1 MVNKQNL
8 WFVTLF
14 SLILVLGIYYV
25 SIDDDVI
32 KSLQTTGTT
41 TNSKEV
47 INIEP
52 SEELVSLE
60 VEDDEEK
67 QALMEEY
74 QKTLLDTSS
83 TNEEKNIA
91 YEKMQDLNTS
101 IGMEEKLKKK
111 IKDNFKLNS
120 FVKIKEKNIS
130 IIISSKDHTKENA
143 NNIIRSVQEEFNESM
158 YITVK
163 YQ

>member
-1 MVNKQNL
+1 
-8 WFVTLF
+8 
-14 SLILVLGIYYV
+14 
-25 SIDDDVI
+25 
-32 KSLQTTGTT
+32 
-41 TNSKEV
+41 
-47 INIEP
+47 
-52 SEELVSLE
+52 
-60 VEDDEEK
+60 
-67 QALMEEY
+67 MEEY
-74 QKTLLDTSS
+74 QKTLLDTSA

>member
-32 KSLQTTGTT
+32 KSLQTNGTT

-74 QKTLLDTSS
+74 QKTLLDTSA
-83 TNEEKNIA
+83 TNEEKNVA

-120 FVKIKEKNIS
+120 FVKIKEQNIS

>member
-1 MVNKQNL
+1 MINKQNL

-25 SIDDDVI
+25 SIDDEVI
-32 KSLQTTGTT
+32 KSLQTTSNTT
-41 TNSKEV
+41 DNKEV
-47 INIEP
+47 INIEG

-91 YEKMQDLNTS
+91 YEKMQELNNS
-101 IGMEEKLKKK
+101 IGMEDK
-111 IKDNFKLNS
+111 IKNDIKTKFKLNS
-120 FVKIKEKNIS
+120 FVKIKDQNIS
-130 IIISSKDHTKENA
+130 ITISSKEHNNKNA
-143 NNIIRSVQEEFNESM
+143 NNIIRMVQGYYDNYM

>member
-8 WFVTLF
+8 WFVTLC
-14 SLILVLGIYYV
+14 SLIIVLGIYYV

-74 QKTLLDTSS
+74 QKTLLDTSA

>member
-1 MVNKQNL
+1 MINKQNL

-74 QKTLLDTSS
+74 QKTLLDTSA

>member
-120 FVKIKEKNIS
+120 FVKIKEQNIS

>member
-74 QKTLLDTSS
+74 QKTLLDTSA

-120 FVKIKEKNIS
+120 FVKIKEQNIS

>member
-130 IIISSKDHTKENA
+130 IIISSKNHTKENA

>member
-74 QKTLLDTSS
+74 QKTLLDTSA

>member
-32 KSLQTTGTT
+32 KSLQTTATT

-120 FVKIKEKNIS
+120 FVKIKEQNIS